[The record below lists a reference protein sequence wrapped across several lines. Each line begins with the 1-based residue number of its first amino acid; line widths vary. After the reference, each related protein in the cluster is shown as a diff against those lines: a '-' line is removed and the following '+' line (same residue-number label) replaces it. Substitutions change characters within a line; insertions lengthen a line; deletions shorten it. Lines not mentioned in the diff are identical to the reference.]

1 MKSLC
6 FECKSKIIG
15 IAPDD
20 KNTLD
25 PEVVVPL
32 NYFSKFGSFPDLPLI
47 NYEISFDL
55 LWSKECIIS
64 EISITPAVAG
74 NPNSNPPVMAAAA
87 IQTTSRT
94 FQINNAKF
102 YLPVVTLSIN
112 DNMKFLENKK
122 QGFTRKI
129 YFEQISIWNN
139 NTTKYQ

>member
-55 LWSKECIIS
+55 S
-64 EISITPAVAG
+64 
-74 NPNSNPPVMAAAA
+74 
-87 IQTTSRT
+87 
-94 FQINNAKF
+94 
-102 YLPVVTLSIN
+102 
-112 DNMKFLENKK
+112 
-122 QGFTRKI
+122 
-129 YFEQISIWNN
+129 
-139 NTTKYQ
+139 